1 MRPTVE
7 SVRLKLLLMV
17 VAAAVLAVGCGEGS
31 ALESSTGPSST
42 LSASTALA
50 SDGDGVVMASSTGEA
65 NILKK
70 GGDGNGNGGGPGRSD
85 EAKVVGFV
93 SDKSGDTLTVRGTT
107 VVAGSGAL
115 IRHGNRTLTMG
126 DIHVGDHVQARGDM
140 DGSTLVAVEIK
151 VQDTDRDNG
160 DNDGDDDD
168 DETELEGTIS
178 GLSSTGNCP
187 VVTFMIGSRK
197 VTTSAATTFDDVSCA
212 NLANN
217 ARVEVDGIKQ
227 ADGSVLATRV
237 ELESGPDELEG
248 TVFEFS
254 GSGSC
259 PSATFKVGATANS
272 ATKVTTTNSTTFSG
286 VSCATLANGAKVEVE
301 GNKQGD
307 GSITAASVELK

>member
-7 SVRLKLLLMV
+7 SVRLHLLLMV
-17 VAAAVLAVGCGEGS
+17 VAAAVLAVGCGEGNV
-31 ALESSTGPSST
+31 LESSTGPSST

-50 SDGDGVVMASSTGEA
+50 GDGDGVAMASSTGEA
-65 NILKK
+65 DTLKK
-70 GGDGNGNGGGPGRSD
+70 GGNGNGDGDGGGPGRSH

-93 SDKSGDTLTVRGTT
+93 SEKSGDTLTVRGTT

-115 IRHGNRTLTMG
+115 IRHGNRILTMG
-126 DIHVGDHVQARGDM
+126 DIHVGDHVQARGEM
-140 DGSTLVAVEIK
+140 DGSKLVAVEIK
-151 VQDTDRDNG
+151 VQDTD
-160 DNDGDDDD
+160 GDDDD
-168 DETELEGTIS
+168 DDDGDETDLEGTIS
-178 GLSSTGNCP
+178 ALSSTGNCP
-187 VVTFMIGSRK
+187 VVTFMIGSTK
-197 VTTSAATTFDDVSCA
+197 VTTSASTTFDDVSCA

-217 ARVEVDGIKQ
+217 ARVEVEGIKQ

-237 ELESGPDELEG
+237 ELESGPDEVVG

-286 VSCATLANGAKVEVE
+286 VSCATLTNGAKVEVE